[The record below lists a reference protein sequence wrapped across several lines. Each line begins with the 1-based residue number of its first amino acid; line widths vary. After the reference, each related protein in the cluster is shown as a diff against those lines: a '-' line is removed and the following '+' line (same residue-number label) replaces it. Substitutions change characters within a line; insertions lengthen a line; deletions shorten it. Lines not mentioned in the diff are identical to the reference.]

1 MSTYYF
7 NITYRCNSNCIFCAA
22 DHPLENDNREMSLS
36 EFNNVL
42 DKCHVESGDRVIIN
56 GGEPTVHKDFW
67 AILDAVKMRGATIDL
82 FTNGK
87 KLADN
92 NFAVRVLDYDNIH
105 VRVPLFGSTPEKHD
119 FLTGIKGN
127 FEATTMGLDNLYNN
141 MRGHATLEIKLLMS
155 KATIPENEK
164 IYELIKSRWNHE
176 AIRVSLNPLL
186 ISDCVIQQKDMFI
199 DTYEAMMIQSEPL
212 IRRAYAD
219 GTDFSVALVPF
230 CAFPNEELLNMCR
243 GRKAG
248 GKFHYASPGFTKKVN
263 EHEWDQPCHK
273 CLYYGECNGF
283 SKKYV
288 EYLGEGVM
296 KPIT

>member
-42 DKCHVESGDRVIIN
+42 DKCHVDSGDRVIVN

-92 NFAVRVLDYDNIH
+92 NFAVRVLNYDNIH
-105 VRVPLFGSTPEKHD
+105 IRVPLFGSTPEKHD

-186 ISDCVIQQKDMFI
+186 ISDCVIQQKDTLI
-199 DTYEAMMIQSEPL
+199 NTYESMMIQSESL
-212 IRRAYAD
+212 IRRAYVD
-219 GTDFSVALVPF
+219 RTDFSVALVPF
-230 CAFPNEELLNMCR
+230 CTFPNKELLNMCR
-243 GRKAG
+243 GRNVG
-248 GKFHYASPGFTKKVN
+248 GKFHYASPGFTKTVE

-283 SKKYV
+283 SKKYI
-288 EYLGEGVM
+288 EYFGEEVM
-296 KPIT
+296 M